1 MSTKRKKPNHPDFM
15 LENDDVIKKERE
27 QTSWDDLGWQIE
39 FQMPFQGGDY
49 MLHVSPHLKL
59 WRYCES

>member
-1 MSTKRKKPNHPDFM
+1 M